1 MSEEMHDKY
10 FLACLVAMHA
20 IAGKAP
26 LVADS
31 DLPKQVVDGATDYAT
46 ILMSAVYG
54 DDWQSR

>member
-1 MSEEMHDKY
+1 MHDKY

-46 ILMSAVYG
+46 TLMCAVYG
-54 DDWQSR
+54 NDWQSR

>member
-1 MSEEMHDKY
+1 MRDKY

-31 DLPKQVVDGATDYAT
+31 DLPGQVVDGATDYAQA
-46 ILMSAVYG
+46 LMTSVYG
-54 DDWQSR
+54 NDWQSR

>member
-1 MSEEMHDKY
+1 MSEEMQDKY

-26 LVADS
+26 LAANS
-31 DLPKQVVDGATDYAT
+31 DLPQQVVSGATDYALT
-46 ILMSAVYG
+46 VMAAVYG